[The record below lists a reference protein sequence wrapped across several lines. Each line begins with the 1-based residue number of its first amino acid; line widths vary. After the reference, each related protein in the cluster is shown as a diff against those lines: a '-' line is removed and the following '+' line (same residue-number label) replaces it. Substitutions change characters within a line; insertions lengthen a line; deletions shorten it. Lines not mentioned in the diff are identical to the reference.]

1 MKLHVKECRKRGY
14 KEINYTHD
22 GVEYS
27 ATTGPVAIDGA
38 GCKRAYNHHIT
49 GTETAAIVQ
58 SPAAGVC
65 LHLEHSQV
73 SMCCML
79 SIYTLDFSNNNCM
92 SSTTHHRLN
101 CINCT
106 RTLNRQIEERGG
118 IVLPEDYSSFNL
130 KHEGT
135 CYRKT
140 TYTSAAAEE
149 FEQEK
154 AGAALLLDNSG
165 NRRGSDTAIF
175 AKIVISDNDTRGPN
189 RLMRKQRDIIGP
201 NAASS
206 VDAQAVCHP
215 DLNHHIKN
223 ASNNFHATAVNDK
236 SFKGKYALNSVRI
249 RTISSDITKVIK
261 QYKPYVGDQ
270 VHRHK
275 CLDQLAAIIRHHCG
289 DHTRCK
295 NPMFCTYLQC
305 KDEHPLLTPAELDD
319 KYASNSKR
327 NEGKYMNLTSN
338 GIITLENIISKRFNI
353 KNIDSIANCASSN
366 ACEGYFG
373 QLTKF
378 TEGKRLQGNGTDF
391 YQTALETTFCNNNG
405 KDVERTKVE
414 LSEQLSLTV
423 TPVETAAHAI
433 INRKRKR
440 DYDRLNSDLG
450 RSRRMRKKLFT
461 AHRIDKDANKS
472 KHHKSEKVKVQP
484 AVPKNTKEPC
494 CSNCKIMGHTKR
506 QCIYPPKP
514 VKSTGEL
521 INWHD
526 MT

>member
-1 MKLHVKECRKRGY
+1 M
-14 KEINYTHD
+14 
-22 GVEYS
+22 
-27 ATTGPVAIDGA
+27 
-38 GCKRAYNHHIT
+38 
-49 GTETAAIVQ
+49 
-58 SPAAGVC
+58 
-65 LHLEHSQV
+65 
-73 SMCCML
+73 
-79 SIYTLDFSNNNCM
+79 
-92 SSTTHHRLN
+92 
-101 CINCT
+101 
-106 RTLNRQIEERGG
+106 
-118 IVLPEDYSSFNL
+118 LPEEYSSFNL
-130 KHEGT
+130 EHEGT

-140 TYTSAAAEE
+140 NYSSATAEE

-154 AGAALLLDNSG
+154 AGAALLLNNSG
-165 NRRGSDTAIF
+165 ARRGHDTAIF
-175 AKIVISDNDTRGPN
+175 ATVITSDNDTRGPN
-189 RLMRKQRDIIGP
+189 RFMRKQRDIIGP

-206 VDAQAVCHP
+206 EVAQAEHHP
-215 DLNHHIKN
+215 DINHNIKN
-223 ASNNFHATAVNDK
+223 ASNELHATAMNDK
-236 SFKGKYALNSVRI
+236 SFKGRYALNSVRI
-249 RTISSDITKVIK
+249 RTICSDILKVIK
-261 QYKPYVGDQ
+261 QYKPYVGDP
-270 VHRHK
+270 VHRQK

-295 NPMFCTYLQC
+295 IPQLCTYLQC
-305 KDEHPLLTPAELDD
+305 KEEHPLLTQAELDD

-327 NEGKYMNLTSN
+327 NEGKYMDLTSN

-440 DYDRLNSDLG
+440 DYDRLNSEKG

-484 AVPKNTKEPC
+484 AVPKITKEPC

-514 VKSTGEL
+514 VKSTAEF
-521 INWHD
+521 INWQD